1 MINLS
6 NFILD
11 ESSVDFT
18 NITNVGYM
26 YESSTELM
34 FNYLLNFNE
43 ECNNAS
49 KDLYK
54 SITEAETYEVINE
67 SFADFYEKVKEIIK
81 KFLDFIKR
89 LFERFIT
96 SLNKFVNSEK
106 YLLKHKDTFSKFNS
120 EHEFDFEGYTFTI
133 DDPMIP
139 VIEAKAQFNQEF
151 MNLELD
157 KFKEDNIDAQKA
169 YMSDLS
175 AKLKSSLESFYDK
188 FRGEVIGKPNYPIA
202 ESDYSNELFMVY
214 RDGYDTK
221 STITADASLINDALI
236 RLKNYKDKQKD
247 VKVTKKKI
255 ENEYKVVQ
263 KSIENMISRNKDN
276 KIDKLVAIDING
288 DYTPEATGD
297 LRVSEDVL
305 TSINAYIKANVDKVE
320 KMSAIHG
327 MAFSYKL
334 DAIKDCYIQ
343 DKKILYN
350 ALNRIQKKSLIGGE
364 K

>member
-34 FNYLLNFNE
+34 FNYLLTFNE

-96 SLNKFVNSEK
+96 SLNKFV
-106 YLLKHKDTFSKFNS
+106 NS